1 AGCRVIAEGR
11 YNTPALAA
19 NAIEHGAW
27 AVTVGSAITR
37 IEHICQYGVSVWH
50 GYRIARE
57 VGSSIIRRMPMPC
70 WKRMPTFLRR

>member
-1 AGCRVIAEGR
+1 TQLSHAGCRVIAEGR

-37 IEHICQYGVSVWH
+37 ICCVRMAFRFFETLINCCWLTC
-50 GYRIARE
+50 RLIA
-57 VGSSIIRRMPMPC
+57 IISWLPNC
-70 WKRMPTFLRR
+70 LFS